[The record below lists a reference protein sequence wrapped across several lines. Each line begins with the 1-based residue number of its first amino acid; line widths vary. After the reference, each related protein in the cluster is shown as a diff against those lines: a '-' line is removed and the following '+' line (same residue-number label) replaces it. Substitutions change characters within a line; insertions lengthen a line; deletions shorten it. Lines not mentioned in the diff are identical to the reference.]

1 MNAKLTI
8 TSIIA
13 LMLSTPSLAALEFHP
28 DQAGA
33 TVTTTAPAEQ
43 VTNAAGIVLQFDTS
57 DTFEDR
63 DIWQRI
69 KIGFQ
74 LEDFESALTQKHEQW
89 YASRPDYMQ
98 RMVERSE
105 RYLHYIV
112 EEVEKRRMPSE
123 IALLPM
129 IESAFN
135 PQALSRSRAA
145 GIWQFM
151 PTTGKHFGLEQNWW
165 ADHRKNVTAATHAAL
180 DYLQKLHQM
189 FGSWDLALAAYNAG
203 EGTVKRAIEKNRA
216 QGLPTHYAA
225 LSLPDET
232 RNYVPKLQAV
242 KNLISRPQEYG
253 LSIDS
258 IPDEPYFTRVAAPE
272 QIDAELAASLAG
284 IPYEEFAALNPQHN
298 RPVIAASNNGS
309 HEILLP
315 VEAADIFLSNLSS
328 YEQPLVTW
336 QTYHAKRGEKVEKI
350 ARKFGIST
358 AELRDING
366 LPTAKALPDNRLM
379 LVPANYT
386 RSPSSAGNSH
396 ASDLHFDDQRT
407 ELNAGQSIRH
417 EVAANETLYS
427 IALRYGVTV
436 RQLMTSNRLKSS
448 RLKIGQVLE
457 IPAGGKAAKQ
467 RQAANTDPTYITWAN
482 P

>member
-33 TVTTTAPAEQ
+33 TVTTNAPAEQ

-135 PQALSRSRAA
+135 P
-145 GIWQFM
+145 
-151 PTTGKHFGLEQNWW
+151 
-165 ADHRKNVTAATHAAL
+165 
-180 DYLQKLHQM
+180 
-189 FGSWDLALAAYNAG
+189 
-203 EGTVKRAIEKNRA
+203 
-216 QGLPTHYAA
+216 
-225 LSLPDET
+225 
-232 RNYVPKLQAV
+232 
-242 KNLISRPQEYG
+242 
-253 LSIDS
+253 
-258 IPDEPYFTRVAAPE
+258 
-272 QIDAELAASLAG
+272 
-284 IPYEEFAALNPQHN
+284 
-298 RPVIAASNNGS
+298 
-309 HEILLP
+309 
-315 VEAADIFLSNLSS
+315 
-328 YEQPLVTW
+328 
-336 QTYHAKRGEKVEKI
+336 
-350 ARKFGIST
+350 
-358 AELRDING
+358 
-366 LPTAKALPDNRLM
+366 
-379 LVPANYT
+379 
-386 RSPSSAGNSH
+386 
-396 ASDLHFDDQRT
+396 
-407 ELNAGQSIRH
+407 
-417 EVAANETLYS
+417 
-427 IALRYGVTV
+427 
-436 RQLMTSNRLKSS
+436 
-448 RLKIGQVLE
+448 
-457 IPAGGKAAKQ
+457 
-467 RQAANTDPTYITWAN
+467 
-482 P
+482 